1 MGSDGFV
8 SVKEYFQKGRFIVPC
23 YQRGYKWS
31 ILSSS
36 YDKTRTH
43 LELLLHNLVE
53 SFKNSPDEDFH
64 LQGVTVKIGEDGIE
78 LVDGQQRTTS
88 LYLLLLYAY
97 THGAKEFED
106 LLFVNNDSLQY
117 RLDYRV
123 RGKVK
128 GWITARFDN
137 DKSSINNELFKDED
151 VQDLAAF
158 NAAWNTINECF
169 ERLCIR
175 KNDSGQ
181 SSEDSAVITKFIE
194 YVLDKVKL
202 IYVVLE
208 TEPTKVFSMMNKDKA
223 IMKRTELV
231 KSKLLSEASR
241 QAFAD
246 LDTGEEGSHEWQI
259 NHLRGHFARE
269 WDSWLKWWNISEHY
283 KFYNKW
289 ISKVKVEEGSVG
301 IKVEEPE
308 MSCLLKLYWEKKHPC
323 QKFKECF
330 CKLISDDKEQCP
342 QSDTASNCNHK
353 FKKDTKLS
361 TSNLLSQYECFIC
374 NQDGLTGDKRIE
386 AVETFEGLR
395 DLHRTLVEWYDDP
408 EIYNWLGLIFY
419 STDGAKDT
427 VLINLLLDHDCKIEK
442 IKKLYI
448 DKSFESMKEDWEW
461 IKKGRQET
469 EEPADAFHDHYVF
482 VARQFLR
489 RNVTDLNKFKLKFD
503 FSMYHEESDNRDKRS
518 IEHIHAQN
526 DFLDEDKLSATI
538 PATAQIHDNL
548 ASATHENMEK
558 STANKGEKISRP
570 LGNSIGNLALLPKGL
585 NSKIGINP
593 YEVKKKMVFDAFS
606 SEDKDDRKMALFLHT
621 LKMFSKKT
629 WNEDDIRA
637 NHAEFCNEFIK
648 FYNLEGK

>member
-1 MGSDGFV
+1 MGNDGFV

-31 ILSSS
+31 ILYS
-36 YDKTRTH
+36 YDDKTRTH
-43 LELLLHNLVE
+43 LELLLHDLSE

-106 LLFVNNDSLQY
+106 LLFINNDSLQY

-123 RGKVK
+123 REKVK

-158 NAAWNTINECF
+158 NAAWKTINECF

-323 QKFKECF
+323 RKFKECF
-330 CKLISDDKEQCP
+330 CKLISYDKEQCP

-408 EIYNWLGLIFY
+408 EIYNWLGLIFHT
-419 STDGAKDT
+419 TDGAKDT
-427 VLINLLLDHDCKIEK
+427 VLINLVLDHDCKIEK
-442 IKKLYI
+442 FKKLYI

-469 EEPADAFHDHYVF
+469 DNTPEYPADAYHDHYDF
-482 VARQFLR
+482 VARQLLR

-503 FSMYHEESDNRDKRS
+503 FSMYHEESDNREKRS
-518 IEHIHAQN
+518 IEHIHAQSL
-526 DFLDEDKLSATI
+526 FFKEDELTA
-538 PATAQIHDNL
+538 PAQVTDNI
-548 ASATHENMEK
+548 ASDLHEKENIIVSKEW
-558 STANKGEKISRP
+558 
-570 LGNSIGNLALLPKGL
+570 GNSIGNLVLLPIGL
-585 NSKIGINP
+585 NSGIGNKF
-593 YEVKKKMVFDAFS
+593 YQEKKKMIFDAFS
-606 SEDKDDRKMALFLHT
+606 SKDDRKMALFLHT

-629 WNEDDIRA
+629 WNEDNIKA
-637 NHAEFCNEFIK
+637 NHTEFCNEFIK